1 MERKAS
7 SEDKVKA
14 LVDKLKEGTAEV
26 FSSEK
31 YKQYL
36 SAMAQFHGYSY
47 NNILLILWQQPDASY
62 VAGYKTWENLE
73 RYVKKGEK
81 GITILAPCPKKYMKL
96 VQVLDEKTGEV
107 LVDETG
113 KPITKDME
121 ISYTSFRPATVF
133 DISQTEGKALPSL
146 TEELSGQVQDYQIFM
161 ESIREVAPAPIRFD
175 IWHESKKG
183 YYSLSEKEIVIK
195 SGKSEMQTIKTAV
208 HETAHSILHK
218 DAAHLKDSAT
228 MEVEAESIAYVVCQ
242 SLGLDTSDYSFGYLA
257 GWSASKEL
265 PELQSSLAT
274 IQKTAH
280 MLIGQLEAQ
289 IHKRTHRQEHT
300 ETLQELPSIT
310 ENLRHRR

>member
-14 LVDKLKEGTAEV
+14 LVDKLTEGTVAV

-36 SAMAQFHGYSY
+36 SAMSQFHGYSY
-47 NNILLILWQQPDASY
+47 NNILLILWQNPEASY

-73 RYVKKGEK
+73 RHVKKGEK
-81 GITILAPCPKKYMKL
+81 GITILAPCSKKYIKSVPIIDSQTGKL
-96 VQVLDEKTGEV
+96 
-107 LVDETG
+107 LVDDDG
-113 KPITKDME
+113 QPITEEKE
-121 ISYTSFRPATVF
+121 FTYTNFRTATVF
-133 DISQTEGKALPSL
+133 DISQTEGKTLPTL
-146 TEELSGQVQDYQIFM
+146 TEELSGQVQDYQILM
-161 ESIREVAPAPIRFD
+161 DSIRDVAPVPIRFD
-175 IWHESKKG
+175 VWNESKKG
-183 YYSLSEKEIVIK
+183 YYSLVEKDIVIK
-195 SGKSEMQTIKTAV
+195 SGMSEMQTIKTAV

-242 SLGLDTSDYSFGYLA
+242 SLGLDTSEYSFGYLA

-265 PELQSSLAT
+265 PELQSSLET

-280 MLIGQLEAQ
+280 LLIGQLEVQ
-289 IHKRTHRQEHT
+289 IHKRTHQHENM
-300 ETLQELPSIT
+300 ENIMELPSLT
-310 ENLRHRR
+310 ESHIHRR

>member
-14 LVDKLKEGTAEV
+14 IVDKLTEGTAAV
-26 FSSEK
+26 FSSDK

-36 SAMAQFHGYSY
+36 STMSQFHGYSY
-47 NNILLILWQQPDASY
+47 NNILLILWQNPDASY

-73 RYVKKGEK
+73 RYVRKGEK
-81 GITILAPCPKKYMKL
+81 GITILAPCPKKYVKS
-96 VQVLDEKTGEV
+96 VPVVDPKTGET

-113 KPITKDME
+113 KPIKESME
-121 ISYTSFRPATVF
+121 VSYTSFRPATVF

-146 TEELSGQVQDYQIFM
+146 AEELSGQVQDYQILM
-161 ESIREVAPAPIRFD
+161 DSIRDVAPAPIRFD
-175 IWHESKKG
+175 TWYESKKG
-183 YYSLSEKEIVIK
+183 YYSLSQKEIVIK
-195 SGKSEMQTIKTAV
+195 SGMSEMQTIKTAV

-218 DAAHLKDSAT
+218 DAVHLKDSAT

-257 GWSASKEL
+257 GWSANKEL
-265 PELQSSLAT
+265 QELQSSLAT

-280 MLIGQLEAQ
+280 MLIGQMEAQ
-289 IHKRTHRQEHT
+289 IHKRTHQREMQIDNPEQQIEMH
-300 ETLQELPSIT
+300 
-310 ENLRHRR
+310 RHRR